1 MMKKKAKIA
10 FLPTGELL
18 PNPNQPRSRFDNGS
32 LTALAE
38 SIKRFGMIQP
48 ITVRRRDSVP
58 RMEINGQVV
67 SAPGYEIVAG
77 ERRWRA
83 AVLIGMSSV
92 PCIILQCGCESSAYI
107 AFCENVFRE
116 DLSFFDIACAL
127 QDMLASGGLTQT
139 QLAEKLGMSQPAVA
153 NKLRLLKLTVPERE
167 FVLQNKLTEKHARA
181 FVRIDDISARSEFM
195 RRAAVLGWSAA
206 ETDKKVNDLYD
217 TQKPPAPNAKTRF
230 RGKRIGA
237 ISDIGMFINSINNAV
252 RIVRDVG
259 VNVERTDVDKG
270 DSIEIMIKVPKI
282 RAAK

>member
-1 MMKKKAKIA
+1 
-10 FLPTGELL
+10 
-18 PNPNQPRSRFDNGS
+18 
-32 LTALAE
+32 
-38 SIKRFGMIQP
+38 
-48 ITVRRRDSVP
+48 
-58 RMEINGQVV
+58 
-67 SAPGYEIVAG
+67 
-77 ERRWRA
+77 
-83 AVLIGMSSV
+83 
-92 PCIILQCGCESSAYI
+92 
-107 AFCENVFRE
+107 VFRE

-181 FVRIDDISARSEFM
+181 FVRIDDPAVRSEFM

-206 ETDKKVNDLYD
+206 ETEKKVNELFD
-217 TQKPPAPNAKTRF
+217 TQKPSAVNAKTRF

-282 RAAK
+282 RAAR